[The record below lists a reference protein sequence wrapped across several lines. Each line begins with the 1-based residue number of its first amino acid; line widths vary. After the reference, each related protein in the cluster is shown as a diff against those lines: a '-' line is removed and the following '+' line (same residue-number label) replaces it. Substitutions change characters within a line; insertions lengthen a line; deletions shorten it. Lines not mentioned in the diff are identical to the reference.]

1 MGIWYEAMMRWLGP
15 AGRVMAMTKIA
26 TPKRKDE
33 AGQWHEV
40 KVPDHVDILV
50 NFKSGPVAHLRF
62 SSLTAM
68 APPPE
73 AWIFGSEGT
82 LRVEVDAKR
91 LTGGRRGDKEL
102 KEIAI
107 PAEQRIGWRVEEEFV
122 SAIRG
127 REKITHTNFEDGV
140 RYMEF
145 TDAVAKS
152 ASSGQAVD
160 VKVGMRHVA
169 RVTTITLLAL
179 AVATAAAAQSPD
191 TTAERRAA
199 AQRYVTTIPSE
210 SVFDEMVATLSQ
222 QVPSNRR
229 EEFVTLM
236 RKLVPI
242 DAMQAVTIETM
253 SRHFTVE
260 EIDAMTRFQGSPEGK
275 AIMGKLGAYMGELM
289 PQVQREVLRA
299 LEKAREEMRI

>member
-1 MGIWYEAMMRWLGP
+1 
-15 AGRVMAMTKIA
+15 
-26 TPKRKDE
+26 
-33 AGQWHEV
+33 
-40 KVPDHVDILV
+40 
-50 NFKSGPVAHLRF
+50 
-62 SSLTAM
+62 
-68 APPPE
+68 
-73 AWIFGSEGT
+73 
-82 LRVEVDAKR
+82 
-91 LTGGRRGDKEL
+91 
-102 KEIAI
+102 
-107 PAEQRIGWRVEEEFV
+107 
-122 SAIRG
+122 
-127 REKITHTNFEDGV
+127 
-140 RYMEF
+140 
-145 TDAVAKS
+145 
-152 ASSGQAVD
+152 
-160 VKVGMRHVA
+160 MRHVA

>member
-1 MGIWYEAMMRWLGP
+1 
-15 AGRVMAMTKIA
+15 
-26 TPKRKDE
+26 
-33 AGQWHEV
+33 
-40 KVPDHVDILV
+40 
-50 NFKSGPVAHLRF
+50 
-62 SSLTAM
+62 
-68 APPPE
+68 
-73 AWIFGSEGT
+73 
-82 LRVEVDAKR
+82 
-91 LTGGRRGDKEL
+91 
-102 KEIAI
+102 
-107 PAEQRIGWRVEEEFV
+107 
-122 SAIRG
+122 
-127 REKITHTNFEDGV
+127 
-140 RYMEF
+140 
-145 TDAVAKS
+145 
-152 ASSGQAVD
+152 
-160 VKVGMRHVA
+160 MRHVA

-210 SVFDEMVATLSQ
+210 SVFDEMVATLAQ

-299 LEKAREEMRI
+299 LEQAREEMRI

>member
-1 MGIWYEAMMRWLGP
+1 
-15 AGRVMAMTKIA
+15 
-26 TPKRKDE
+26 
-33 AGQWHEV
+33 
-40 KVPDHVDILV
+40 
-50 NFKSGPVAHLRF
+50 
-62 SSLTAM
+62 
-68 APPPE
+68 
-73 AWIFGSEGT
+73 
-82 LRVEVDAKR
+82 
-91 LTGGRRGDKEL
+91 
-102 KEIAI
+102 
-107 PAEQRIGWRVEEEFV
+107 
-122 SAIRG
+122 
-127 REKITHTNFEDGV
+127 
-140 RYMEF
+140 
-145 TDAVAKS
+145 
-152 ASSGQAVD
+152 
-160 VKVGMRHVA
+160 MRHVA
-169 RVTTITLLAL
+169 RVTTMTVLAL
-179 AVATAAAAQSPD
+179 AVATAEAGQSPH
-191 TTAERRAA
+191 TTRPRHAA

-210 SVFDEMVATLSQ
+210 SAFDEMVATLAQ